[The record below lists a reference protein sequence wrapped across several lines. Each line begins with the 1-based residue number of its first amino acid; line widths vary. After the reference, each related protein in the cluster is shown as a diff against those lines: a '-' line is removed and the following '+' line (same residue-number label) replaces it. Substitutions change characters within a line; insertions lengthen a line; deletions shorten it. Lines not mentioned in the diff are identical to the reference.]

1 MFRRKHHAE
10 QLDES
15 LLVSVAYFRHGN
27 DECYDEYYGAPVDT
41 KLKES
46 TETLGK
52 AGKSGSS
59 FGVVGGF
66 GKPAKGSPL
75 RDRDGLSFVSGDDGG
90 EQGNGGGGREKSSGQ
105 SPGPE
110 QERESG
116 ELKLCESSNTPTII
130 IWGRNRIRWWE
141 KYRTSLSLFWP
152 KL

>member
-1 MFRRKHHAE
+1 MLLRKHHVE

-15 LLVSVAYFRHGN
+15 LLISVDYFRHRD
-27 DECYDEYYGAPVDT
+27 DECYDEYYGASVDT
-41 KLKES
+41 KLKER

-52 AGKSGSS
+52 PGRGSSS

-75 RDRDGLSFVSGDDGG
+75 REKDGSSFVSGDDGG
-90 EQGNGGGGREKSSGQ
+90 EQGNGRGRREKSSGQ

-116 ELKLCESSNTPTII
+116 ELKLCESSNTPAVI
-130 IWGRNRIRWWE
+130 IWGRNRIRCWE
-141 KYRTSLSLFWP
+141 KYRTSLYLF
-152 KL
+152 